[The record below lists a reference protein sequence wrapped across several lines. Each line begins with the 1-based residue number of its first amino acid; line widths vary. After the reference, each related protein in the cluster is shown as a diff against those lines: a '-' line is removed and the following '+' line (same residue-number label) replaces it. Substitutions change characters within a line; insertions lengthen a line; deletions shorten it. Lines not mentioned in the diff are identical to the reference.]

1 MLTPDFRIMFA
12 GPGEFH
18 YAVSADSHGNTCVRA
33 LAGNTSSAIVSE
45 LMGDRIYQV
54 KPTEQVVFHSGQI
67 DKVDTNVP
75 LECGCPA
82 PPAPVIRTE
91 APATPPAPDSELP
104 AKARLGGEAST
115 APEVS
120 ASASAPPAPLS
131 SGPETAPLPPSQP
144 DEVHVQVDAPL
155 VFNSKSRKATEPAT
169 PPVAPAPDATNL
181 PVEDSAARHA
191 HLDPVI
197 QSPPPAPEKKPESK
211 GFLHRVK
218 SFFAALFK

>member
-1 MLTPDFRIMFA
+1 
-12 GPGEFH
+12 
-18 YAVSADSHGNTCVRA
+18 VRT

-54 KPTEQVVFHSGQI
+54 KPSEQVVFRSGQI
-67 DKVDTNVP
+67 DKVDSNVP
-75 LECGCPA
+75 LECGCPPPPTPVMRTESAA
-82 PPAPVIRTE
+82 PPPVPE
-91 APATPPAPDSELP
+91 SEMP
-104 AKARLGGEAST
+104 AKARLGGTSSPEPT
-115 APEVS
+115 AS
-120 ASASAPPAPLS
+120 ASAAAPPAPLS

-155 VFNSKSRKATEPAT
+155 VFTAKNRNASAPAT
-169 PPVAPAPDATNL
+169 PPVAPVPDATNL
-181 PVEDSAARHA
+181 PVEDSPARQV

-197 QSPPPAPEKKPESK
+197 QSPPPAPEKKPETH